1 MVIVVDVGE
10 PVPPKAGVFV
20 LPNLTVKVWSPSR
33 SSSSL
38 IVTSIQAWETAP
50 ISNLNNVAVELK
62 SVPFTGKQGTKI
74 IHKCFKRLVYQ
85 KIGNS
90 KYDSAQKEYMLLTSI
105 KRITLIPSMFEQL
118 NHICL
123 KKASTHAMQC
133 HPLHL
138 SQYRASSCLASLDCM
153 VDLSTKNTSLLQSC
167 YIHSKMQP
175 VPWHIVKL
183 QELLYEYMLKYIY
196 GYCILLLLMMVS
208 WEASTKHLLLVCI
221 RVVNCLKCL
230 PLFIGKLSDSGHG
243 TTVICSMMLN

>member
-1 MVIVVDVGE
+1 M
-10 PVPPKAGVFV
+10 
-20 LPNLTVKVWSPSR
+20 
-33 SSSSL
+33 
-38 IVTSIQAWETAP
+38 
-50 ISNLNNVAVELK
+50 
-62 SVPFTGKQGTKI
+62 
-74 IHKCFKRLVYQ
+74 YQ

-105 KRITLIPSMFEQL
+105 KRITLIPSMFE
-118 NHICL
+118 HIRL
-123 KKASTHAMQC
+123 KKASTHTMQC
-133 HPLHL
+133 HPLQL
-138 SQYRASSCLASLDCM
+138 SQYWASSCLTSLDCM
-153 VDLSTKNTSLLQSC
+153 VDLSTKNTSLLHSC

-221 RVVNCLKCL
+221 RVVSCLKCL

-243 TTVICSMMLN
+243 RTVAHINQLTNAS